1 MSKTLIVN
9 SSINI
14 YFATTFEN
22 IKIKNIVDLTTLL
35 CVNRDNVKNKN
46 FEIVVIEKLKRFDK
60 IIIVNFSKKTILV
73 FFCFFEMMF
82 LIFSRRLLRIH
93 KKKNCII

>member
-9 SSINI
+9 SLINM

-22 IKIKNIVDLTTLL
+22 IKIKNSVDLTTSL
-35 CVNRDNVKNKN
+35 CVNRNNVKNKN
-46 FEIVVIEKLKRFDK
+46 FEIVAIEKLKRFDK
-60 IIIVNFSKKTILV
+60 IIIVDFSRKTILF

-82 LIFSRRLLRIH
+82 SIFSRRFSRIY
-93 KKKNCII
+93 KIFFCII